1 MRELK
6 YTVRQERPLPKLL
19 ALEVNTASCLNN
31 GIETFEPGLRSEIL
45 TKLVLEVRNVVLGLG
60 TDDAGQCSRVK
71 LARMVDLR
79 ARVQAIRD
87 ANPGIM
93 VGRLLFALNVC
104 ISHIFTNILE
114 RAADSNPLSTTMCA
128 VSYVHQH
135 QLYFASLARRVEF
148 VMDKNMV
155 FDLHGITQPEEL
167 AHSKRM

>member
-6 YTVRQERPLPKLL
+6 YAVRQERRLPKLL

-31 GIETFEPGLRSEIL
+31 AIETFEPGLRSEIL

-93 VGRLLFALNVC
+93 VGRLLLALNVC

-114 RAADSNPLSTTMCA
+114 RAADSNPLSTTMYA

-155 FDLHGITQPEEL
+155 FDLHGIT
-167 AHSKRM
+167 